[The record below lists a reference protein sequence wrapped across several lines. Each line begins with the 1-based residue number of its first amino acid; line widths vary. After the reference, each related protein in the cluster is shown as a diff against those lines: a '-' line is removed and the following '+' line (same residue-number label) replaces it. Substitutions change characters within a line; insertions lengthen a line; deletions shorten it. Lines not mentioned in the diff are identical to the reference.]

1 MSEYTP
7 KLTLDNEVSAAPAAP
22 IISAAPAA
30 SAAPLV
36 AAASETAASV
46 LENVSLSPEEQKQID
61 EFAGKIDI
69 TDSALVMQYG
79 SGAQKNIAD
88 FSSMALENVRT
99 KDLGA
104 IGDSLTELV
113 GELRGFNEEADKKG
127 VFGIF
132 RSTAKKL
139 NTLRAR
145 YAKTE
150 ANVDKIVGELD
161 NHRVVLLKDIAM
173 LDRMYDLN
181 LAYFKELTMY
191 ILAGKKKLAEV
202 RANEI
207 PQLEA
212 KAKASG
218 LPEDAQAFNDM
229 VSMAD
234 RFEKC
239 LYDLELTRNISIQ
252 TAPQIRLIQ
261 NNDALMSQ
269 KIQTSIVNTIPLWK
283 QQMVLALSLEHSRQ
297 AMEAQRAVTD
307 LTNEMLLRNA
317 ETLKTGTVETA
328 KESERGIV
336 EIETLQKTNQSL
348 IETIDEMIAIQN
360 DGRAKRAAAE
370 IELGKIENDLK
381 TKLLEIRG
389 R

>member
-7 KLTLDNEVSAAPAAP
+7 KLTLDNEISAAPAAP
-22 IISAAPAA
+22 AAPIAPAA
-30 SAAPLV
+30 PLAATVP
-36 AAASETAASV
+36 ETAAAV

-88 FSSMALENVRT
+88 FSSTALENVRT
-99 KDLGA
+99 KDLGV

-212 KAKASG
+212 KAKGPDCRRTRRRSTIWSAWPTALKSAFTISSSPAIYPSRPRRRSG
-218 LPEDAQAFNDM
+218 SSRTTTRSCPRRYRPPSSTPFL
-229 VSMAD
+229 SGSS
-234 RFEKC
+234 RWC
-239 LYDLELTRNISIQ
+239 LRSVLSIPARQ
-252 TAPQIRLIQ
+252 WRRSAP
-261 NNDALMSQ
+261 
-269 KIQTSIVNTIPLWK
+269 
-283 QQMVLALSLEHSRQ
+283 
-297 AMEAQRAVTD
+297 
-307 LTNEMLLRNA
+307 
-317 ETLKTGTVETA
+317 
-328 KESERGIV
+328 
-336 EIETLQKTNQSL
+336 
-348 IETIDEMIAIQN
+348 
-360 DGRAKRAAAE
+360 
-370 IELGKIENDLK
+370 
-381 TKLLEIRG
+381 
-389 R
+389 